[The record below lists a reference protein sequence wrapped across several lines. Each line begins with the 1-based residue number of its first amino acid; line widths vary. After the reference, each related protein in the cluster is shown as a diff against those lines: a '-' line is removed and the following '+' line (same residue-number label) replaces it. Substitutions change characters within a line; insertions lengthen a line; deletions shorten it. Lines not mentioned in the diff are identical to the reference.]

1 MSGEKETLLEE
12 IEQSLHRLT
21 EDNLRY
27 LCERCGIDGSQV
39 KGKNHRSLRRKI
51 MEEMWENADSVK
63 SEEQGMSWLLQL
75 KEDIRKIQ
83 EESSVA
89 PMSPRQSD
97 DEATDCDEEWD
108 VEDNDGEGDSDSMSS
123 SRNNGDSPNGRSL
136 SGRGLSSG
144 KTPGLKVIQRPYS
157 CDVYS
162 VKSEEQGM
170 SWLLQLKEDIRKIQ
184 EESSVAPMSHS
195 QSDDDEAGDSPNGRS
210 LSGKGLSGK
219 TPGLKGIQRPYSCD
233 VCKKTFTQFSIAL
246 ACVKAEVAAL
256 LLKMVAS

>member
-12 IEQSLHRLT
+12 IEQRLHRLT

-97 DEATDCDEEWD
+97 DDATDCDEEWD

-144 KTPGLKVIQRPYS
+144 KAPGLKVIQRPYS
-157 CDVYS
+157 CDVCE
-162 VKSEEQGM
+162 KSFPHLGDLKRHQRIHTGEKPYGCIQCGK
-170 SWLLQLKEDIRKIQ
+170 SFRQPGQLTKHKLTHTGEKSYRCDQCGKSFGR
-184 EESSVAPMSHS
+184 A
-195 QSDDDEAGDSPNGRS
+195 DSLTEHKRTHTGGKSYVCDQCGKS
-210 LSGKGLSGK
+210 LTTLG
-219 TPGLKGIQRPYSCD
+219 
-233 VCKKTFTQFSIAL
+233 AL
-246 ACVKAEVAAL
+246 TIHHR
-256 LLKMVAS
+256 